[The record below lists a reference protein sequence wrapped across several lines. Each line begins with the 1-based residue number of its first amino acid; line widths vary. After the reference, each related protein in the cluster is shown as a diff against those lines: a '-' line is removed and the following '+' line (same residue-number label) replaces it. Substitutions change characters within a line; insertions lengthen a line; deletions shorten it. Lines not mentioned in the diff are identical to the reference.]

1 MLCLLLTEWWVEVA
15 PPLPVVSSCDVI
27 VDGGGGFVAVRVVVI
42 GVVVD
47 VVGGLCVVVVVP
59 LQGLFPTD
67 CCRKVKTE
75 TTIA

>member
-1 MLCLLLTEWWVEVA
+1 M
-15 PPLPVVSSCDVI
+15 
-27 VDGGGGFVAVRVVVI
+27 AVRVVVI

-47 VVGGLCVVVVVP
+47 VVGGLCVVVVP
-59 LQGLFPTD
+59 LLGLFPKD

>member
-1 MLCLLLTEWWVEVA
+1 M
-15 PPLPVVSSCDVI
+15 
-27 VDGGGGFVAVRVVVI
+27 AVRVVVI